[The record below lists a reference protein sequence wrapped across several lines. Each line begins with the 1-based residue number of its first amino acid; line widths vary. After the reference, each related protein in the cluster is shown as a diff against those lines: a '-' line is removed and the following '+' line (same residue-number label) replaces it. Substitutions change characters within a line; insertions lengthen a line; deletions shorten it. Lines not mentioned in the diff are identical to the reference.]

1 MQNPKPLKLRT
12 VALILAGSLAVGL
25 ILYLA
30 SIILVMSLPWLLA
43 YSLGDALFDP
53 FLLGYLVLGVPTI
66 VGLTLGLRSI
76 DKAIKQSRD
85 A

>member
-1 MQNPKPLKLRT
+1 MQNPKPLKPRT

-30 SIILVMSLPWLLA
+30 TVILVMSLPWLLA

-53 FLLGYLVLGVPTI
+53 FLLGYLVLGVPII
-66 VGLTLGLRSI
+66 VGLTLGLRNI